1 MNDDAPPSSDLAPV
15 VWSTGRLRL
24 HPGLVWDMAATS
36 LRRRLARS
44 VLTLLTLATAT
55 AFLVYLLVLPAGD
68 DPAERNGWR
77 LLFALSLLVSVA
89 GVTNALFM
97 SVTQRSREIG
107 TLKCLGATD
116 VFVLL
121 GILLEAAL
129 LGLGG
134 AAVGAVAGLIVAT
147 GVGALE
153 HGAEVWRHLE
163 IGGLGWKL
171 AVVFATSLGLATAGA
186 AFPAWHAARIPP
198 TEAMRI
204 GD

>member
-1 MNDDAPPSSDLAPV
+1 
-15 VWSTGRLRL
+15 
-24 HPGLVWDMAATS
+24 MAATS
-36 LRRRLARS
+36 LRRRLTRS

-89 GVTNALFM
+89 GVMNALFM

-116 VFVLL
+116 AFVLL

-134 AAVGAVAGLIVAT
+134 AAVGAVAGLLVAT

-153 HGAEVWRHLE
+153 HGAAVWRHLE
-163 IGGLGWKL
+163 LGGLPWK
-171 AVVFATSLGLATAGA
+171 FAFAFAAGLGLATAGA